1 VMAEVCVIKAQAGLA
16 VHPITHP
23 VPIAQREFTHLEVII
38 LPESSLTTG
47 GAHREHHRHSVHV
60 ERLLEF
66 GEDTG

>member
-1 VMAEVCVIKAQAGLA
+1 MIAEVRVIKAQAGLA

-23 VPIAQREFTHLEVII
+23 VPIAQRELTHLEVII

-60 ERLLEF
+60 QPLPEL
-66 GEDTG
+66 GEGSG